1 MEFVAVNQLLPE
13 YKIWEQFITDTMT
26 SALGLDALHNSH
38 PIEVPVNHPSE
49 IEEIFD
55 QISYEK
61 GASVIRMLYYYLGDD
76 VFRKGMHQY
85 LSKWAYKNAVTEDL
99 WDSLEEAS
107 KKPVRSIMS
116 TWTRQKGFP
125 VIHLTSRQD
134 GSNRVLTLTQ
144 EKFSLDGAL
153 DEKDRQM
160 KWLVP
165 ISIISQNNSKP
176 VKVLL
181 ENRSQEVRLEGV
193 QANEWVKLNPGMT
206 SFCRV
211 NYPPEMLEQFRPSI
225 VDKSLSSIDRLNIQN
240 DLFAM
245 VQSGKIS
252 SDRVLKLMEA
262 YQQEDQFPVWDSII
276 DCLGKFNSVLAYT
289 DFQEV
294 FHLYARKLL
303 ASIYSKLGSNPVA
316 GEHHQIALLRSRVL
330 GLLVSCG
337 DPQVL
342 QEARAQ
348 FASHVSKT
356 TLIPADLRMAIYRA
370 VAGDCDE
377 KTFES
382 FFQLYREN
390 DLQEEKNRIAQALG
404 SSKEPARIQ
413 KLIDF
418 AMSVGGLFL
427 LGREISTNY
436 LFHFW

>member
-1 MEFVAVNQLLPE
+1 MEYLAVDQLLPE
-13 YKIWEQFITDTMT
+13 FNIWEKFITDTFT
-26 SALGLDALHNSH
+26 SALSLDALHNSH
-38 PIEVPVNHPSE
+38 PIEVPVNHPNE

-55 QISYEK
+55 QVSYEK
-61 GASVIRMLYYYLGDD
+61 GASVIRMLYHYLGND
-76 VFRKGMHQY
+76 VFQAGMHSY

-116 TWTRQKGFP
+116 TWTRQKGYP
-125 VIHLTSRQD
+125 VIHVTSRQD

-144 EKFSLDGAL
+144 EKFSIDGML
-153 DEKDRQM
+153 SEKDQQT

-165 ISIISQNNSKP
+165 ISIVSQGNPKP

-181 ENRSQEVRLEGV
+181 ENRSQEVILEGV
-193 QANEWVKLNPGMT
+193 EPNEWVKLNPGMT

-211 NYPPEMLEQFRPSI
+211 NYPPEMLELFQQSI

-240 DLFAM
+240 DLFAL
-245 VQSGKIS
+245 VESGKIR

-262 YQQEDQFPVWDSII
+262 FQLEDQFPVWDSII

-303 ASIYSKLGSNPVA
+303 AKIYSQLGSKPVA

-330 GLLVSCG
+330 GLLVSCK

-342 QEARAQ
+342 QEAKAQ
-348 FASHVSKT
+348 FESHLAKIT
-356 TLIPADLRMAIYRA
+356 QIPADLRQPIYRA

-390 DLQEEKNRIAQALG
+390 ELQEEKNRIARSLG
-404 SSKEPARIQ
+404 ASRDPARIQ

-418 AMSVGGLFL
+418 AMSVSAFFEGFGC
-427 LGREISTNY
+427 
-436 LFHFW
+436 